1 MPVALVELP
10 ADLLARRVKPGR
22 GGLLQ
27 PLGCCVRLLLPNGR
41 RTSGRLI
48 EELPLQGSL
57 ALDVGDLRRNPL
69 PILFG

>member
-1 MPVALVELP
+1 
-10 ADLLARRVKPGR
+10 
-22 GGLLQ
+22 
-27 PLGCCVRLLLPNGR
+27 VRLLLPNGR